1 MTRFVVFCQKVIL
14 GYSLASSGIVQLFG
28 DSSKNIFRRL
38 GSRNRRRPG
47 CSSRRRRPL
56 SGPQSGSEFPGS
68 RLPSGFLLRTR
79 R

>member
-14 GYSLASSGIVQLFG
+14 GCNFASSGIVQSFG

-47 CSSRRRRPL
+47 CSSRRRRPF
-56 SGPQSGSEFPGS
+56 SGTQFIG
-68 RLPSGFLLRTR
+68 
-79 R
+79 